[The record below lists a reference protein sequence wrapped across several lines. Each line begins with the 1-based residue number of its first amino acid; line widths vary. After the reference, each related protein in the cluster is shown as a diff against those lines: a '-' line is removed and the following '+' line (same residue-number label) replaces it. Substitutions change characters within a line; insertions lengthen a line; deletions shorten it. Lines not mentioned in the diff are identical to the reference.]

1 MYQDTWLVL
10 YLFPVAVLVLAEVI
24 WEVTSGNPPPTP
36 STALCLSCS
45 VTETA
50 VSPSKTRCVEIVLG

>member
-24 WEVTSGNPPPTP
+24 WEVTSGNPPPHP
-36 STALCLSCS
+36 PLLCVFL
-45 VTETA
+45 VQL
-50 VSPSKTRCVEIVLG
+50 PKQL